1 MPPASLPPLKKGK
14 MKRILIS
21 VITLIT
27 ATGALHAQEVK
38 YTEDGRQDPS
48 TIWVNKVEDGQEW
61 RDENRWHDPF
71 DLYAGPVVGG
81 VASTMTEYDGSFMF
95 SPYVGGVLQVYFNNH
110 FGTSIE
116 FGFCR
121 QGVRNAWANFLT
133 QADFDENPNLQAGP
147 YEYRLDYLSTIY
159 KLRYYPIRP
168 VNIFAGL
175 MMGVHLKAKCTI
187 NDRDINIK
195 DYIRSRAAHII
206 AGLGYEMDKLYFE
219 GYYGFPISK
228 LADSDLG
235 RKALHNA
242 KEHVFMVTVG
252 YRFKLY

>member
-61 RDENRWHDPF
+61 RDENRWH
-71 DLYAGPVVGG
+71 
-81 VASTMTEYDGSFMF
+81 
-95 SPYVGGVLQVYFNNH
+95 H